1 MQDGLYYKRFQR
13 HRRRGD
19 MSNGTAA
26 ATPAVEINRLVEE
39 TIKSGKGLEEE
50 ALNKVAHEFTRLFS
64 VKADEVAIL
73 ELAQNGAILSFL
85 YPVKLRKV
93 GSIPMS
99 TTNSLAVRTV
109 REKRPEM
116 INNFPAQKHPTVF
129 ESVALNEKKEEKQDR
144 NPIQKIM
151 SVPLLVDG
159 KAVGVIQVSRKGKS
173 PTTAGLDFTIRDLTA
188 LVTTAGVF
196 AKCFRK

>member
-1 MQDGLYYKRFQR
+1 MTTGP
-13 HRRRGD
+13 
-19 MSNGTAA
+19 AA
-26 ATPAVEINRLVEE
+26 ATPAAEISRLINEALN
-39 TIKSGKGLEEE
+39 SGTGLEEDV
-50 ALNKVAHEFTRLFS
+50 LRKVANELTRMFS
-64 VKADEVAIL
+64 VKPDEVAIL
-73 ELAQNGAILSFL
+73 ELSQNAAILNFL
-85 YPVKLRKV
+85 YPLKLRKV

-129 ESVALNEKKEEKQDR
+129 ESVALDESKKER

-159 KAVGVIQVSRKGKS
+159 KAVGVVQISRKGKS
-173 PTTAGLDFTIRDLTA
+173 PTTAGADFTIRDLTA
-188 LVTTAGVF
+188 LVTTAGVL
-196 AKCFRK
+196 AKCFKK

>member
-1 MQDGLYYKRFQR
+1 MTTGP
-13 HRRRGD
+13 
-19 MSNGTAA
+19 AA
-26 ATPAVEINRLVEE
+26 ATPTAEIARLVEE
-39 TIKSGKGLEEE
+39 AIKSGRGLEDEILVKIASE
-50 ALNKVAHEFTRLFS
+50 LTRLFS
-64 VKADEVAIL
+64 VKPDEVAIL
-73 ELAQNGAILSFL
+73 ELTQNGAILGFL

-129 ESVALNEKKEEKQDR
+129 ESVALEDSKQER
-144 NPIQKIM
+144 QPIQKIM

-159 KAVGVIQVSRKGKS
+159 KPVGAVQISRKGKS
-173 PTTAGLDFTIRDLTA
+173 PTTAGADFTIRDLTT
-188 LVTTAGVF
+188 LVTTAGVL
-196 AKCFRK
+196 AKCFKK

>member
-1 MQDGLYYKRFQR
+1 MTTGP
-13 HRRRGD
+13 
-19 MSNGTAA
+19 AA
-26 ATPAVEINRLVEE
+26 ASPAAEISRLAN
-39 TIKSGKGLEEE
+39 E
-50 ALNKVAHEFTRLFS
+50 ALKSDSGLDDEILKKMAQELTRQFS
-64 VKADEVAIL
+64 VKSDEVAIL
-73 ELAQNGAILSFL
+73 EVAQNGAILSFL
-85 YPVKLRKV
+85 YPAKLQKV

-129 ESVALNEKKEEKQDR
+129 ESVAVDESIKER

-159 KAVGVIQVSRKGKS
+159 KAAGVVQISRKGKS
-173 PTTAGLDFTIRDLTA
+173 ATTAGADFTIRDLTT
-188 LVTTAGVF
+188 LVTIAGVI
-196 AKCFRK
+196 ARCFKK

>member
-1 MQDGLYYKRFQR
+1 MTTGP
-13 HRRRGD
+13 
-19 MSNGTAA
+19 AA
-26 ATPAVEINRLVEE
+26 APPPAQISPLIDEA
-39 TIKSGKGLEEE
+39 IKSGKGLEEDV
-50 ALNKVAHEFTRLFS
+50 LNKIANELTRLFS

-73 ELAQNGAILSFL
+73 ELAPNGAILNFL
-85 YPVKLRKV
+85 YPAKLRKV

-129 ESVALNEKKEEKQDR
+129 ESVALEDSKQER
-144 NPIQKIM
+144 QPIQKIM

-159 KAVGVIQVSRKGKS
+159 KPVGAVQISRKGKS
-173 PTTAGLDFTIRDLTA
+173 PTTAGADFTIRDLTT
-188 LVTTAGVF
+188 LVTTAGVL
-196 AKCFRK
+196 AKCFKK

>member
-1 MQDGLYYKRFQR
+1 MT
-13 HRRRGD
+13 
-19 MSNGTAA
+19 NGPAA
-26 ATPAVEINRLVEE
+26 ASPTAEIARIIEGVV
-39 TIKSGKGLEEE
+39 KSGKGLGEEDL
-50 ALNKVAHEFTRLFS
+50 AKIVHEMAKLFT

-73 ELAQNGAILSFL
+73 ELAQNGSILSFL
-85 YPVKLRKV
+85 YPTKLRKV

-129 ESVALNEKKEEKQDR
+129 ESVALEPTKKEERQ
-144 NPIQKIM
+144 PIQKIM

-159 KAVGVIQVSRKGKS
+159 KPVGALQVSRKGKS
-173 PTTAGLDFTIRDLTA
+173 PTTAGADFTIRDLTT
-188 LVTTAGVF
+188 LVTTAGVLS
-196 AKCFRK
+196 KCFKK

>member
-1 MQDGLYYKRFQR
+1 
-13 HRRRGD
+13 
-19 MSNGTAA
+19 MSTGATA

-39 TIKSGKGLEEE
+39 AVKNGKVLDEE
-50 ALNKVAHEFTRLFS
+50 ALKKIAHEFTRLFS
-64 VKADEVAIL
+64 VKPDEVAIL
-73 ELAQNGAILSFL
+73 ELEQNGSVLAFL
-85 YPVKLRKV
+85 YPPKLRKV

-129 ESVALNEKKEEKQDR
+129 ESVSLGEKQER

-151 SVPLLVDG
+151 SVPLIVEG
-159 KAVGVIQVSRKGKS
+159 KAVGVVQISRKGKS
-173 PTTAGLDFTIRDLTA
+173 ITTAGADFTIRDLTA
-188 LVTTAGVF
+188 LVTTSGVL
-196 AKCFRK
+196 AKCFKK

>member
-1 MQDGLYYKRFQR
+1 MTTGP
-13 HRRRGD
+13 
-19 MSNGTAA
+19 AA
-26 ATPAVEINRLVEE
+26 ASPAAEINRLISEALR
-39 TIKSGKGLEEE
+39 GGNGLEEDV
-50 ALNKVAHEFTRLFS
+50 LKKVAHELARMFL
-64 VKADEVAIL
+64 VKPDEVAIL
-73 ELAQNGAILSFL
+73 ELSQNAAILNFL
-85 YPVKLRKV
+85 YPSKLRKV

-129 ESVALNEKKEEKQDR
+129 ESVAVDESVKER

-159 KAVGVIQVSRKGKS
+159 KAVGVVQISRKGKS
-173 PTTAGLDFTIRDLTA
+173 PTTAGADFTIRDLTT
-188 LVTTAGVF
+188 LVTTSGML
-196 AKCFRK
+196 AKCFKK

>member
-1 MQDGLYYKRFQR
+1 MNSGP
-13 HRRRGD
+13 
-19 MSNGTAA
+19 AA
-26 ATPAVEINRLVEE
+26 ASPTAEIARLTEEAV
-39 TIKSGKGLEEE
+39 KSGKGLDEEVLTKIATE
-50 ALNKVAHEFTRLFS
+50 LTRLFS
-64 VKADEVAIL
+64 VKTDEVAIL

-85 YPVKLRKV
+85 FPTKLRKV

-129 ESVALNEKKEEKQDR
+129 ESVALDGTKQER

-159 KAVGVIQVSRKGKS
+159 KPVGAIQISRKGKS
-173 PTTAGLDFTIRDLTA
+173 ATTAGADFTIRDLTA
-188 LVTTAGVF
+188 LVTSAGLL

>member
-1 MQDGLYYKRFQR
+1 
-13 HRRRGD
+13 
-19 MSNGTAA
+19 MSNGSAA
-26 ATPAVEINRLVEE
+26 AAPAVEISRLAEE
-39 TIKSGKGLEEE
+39 AVKSGTGLTDE
-50 ALNKVAHEFTRLFS
+50 ALTKVAHELTRMFS
-64 VKADEVAIL
+64 VKPDEVAIL
-73 ELAQNGAILSFL
+73 ELTQNGAILSFL

-129 ESVALNEKKEEKQDR
+129 ESIALDEVPKNER

-159 KAVGVIQVSRKGKS
+159 KASGAIQISRKGKS
-173 PTTAGLDFTIRDLTA
+173 PTTAGADFTIRDLTA
-188 LVTTAGVF
+188 LVTTAGIL
-196 AKCFRK
+196 AKCFKK